1 MGRTGQRRRSL
12 SEALE
17 FIADGLGLR
26 KINTGGHHATGMA
39 LLERVWGTINKQCR
53 IMTLRQFRTWSSF
66 AGLFMLSH
74 NSQHNRRLECSPHE
88 SHTGRPLRTAST
100 AVLEM
105 KGECLKL
112 AEAGQTRAAELRELT
127 HHFRRLAQEHQ
138 DEAEAEVAALNRR
151 GRPADYVV
159 GETVAFYRPLTPKEA
174 PKHTKYGIQWRA
186 PATVLE
192 VLDGQLYK
200 LQDKINGREY
210 TRHVSGLKKYRA
222 SEVQISPLGLIGFN
236 TLTDLERGVDVV
248 LRTSTDETDI
258 IEVGRIY
265 RADDTHV
272 WVHYW
277 YAHTRRLS
285 AALWLPVY
293 MDTTGLLHRR
303 ASPLPGYRPYLG
315 EIPRGPYLD
324 DLIILRKVR
333 LRPGGKLP
341 YADRKEVAAK
351 GYKHARTLPK

>member
-1 MGRTGQRRRSL
+1 M
-12 SEALE
+12 
-17 FIADGLGLR
+17 
-26 KINTGGHHATGMA
+26 
-39 LLERVWGTINKQCR
+39 
-53 IMTLRQFRTWSSF
+53 
-66 AGLFMLSH
+66 
-74 NSQHNRRLECSPHE
+74 
-88 SHTGRPLRTAST
+88 
-100 AVLEM
+100 
-105 KGECLKL
+105 
-112 AEAGQTRAAELRELT
+112 
-127 HHFRRLAQEHQ
+127 
-138 DEAEAEVAALNRR
+138 
-151 GRPADYVV
+151 
-159 GETVAFYRPLTPKEA
+159 TPKEA

-186 PATVLE
+186 PAKVLE

-293 MDTTGLLHRR
+293 MDTTGSLHRR
-303 ASPLPGYRPYLG
+303 ASPLPGYSPYLG
-315 EIPRGPYLD
+315 EIPRGPYLN